1 MTTEQGS
8 KKWIAVYTKPRHEK
22 SVEKEL
28 KNKGYEVYLPM
39 LKERRKWSDRK
50 KWVSFPLFRSYIFVK
65 IEIKNS
71 LFILKTPGVVKIV
84 KFLGKISIIPFESI
98 RSIKLMI
105 EGGYSPEATD
115 YFIKGNPVEIKDG
128 PLKGITG
135 EVISINKNN
144 HLVIRVDAIQHSI
157 SIKINRAYLSKL

>member
-1 MTTEQGS
+1 MNVEQDA

-22 SVEKEL
+22 SVEKNL

-50 KWVSFPLFRSYIFVK
+50 KWVLFPLFRSYIFVK

-71 LFILKTPGVVKIV
+71 LFVLKTPGVVKIV
-84 KFLGKISIIPFESI
+84 KFRRKISVIPYDIIKSI
-98 RSIKLMI
+98 RLMI

-115 YFIKGNPVEIKDG
+115 YFIKGNPVQIKDG
-128 PLKGITG
+128 PLKGIEG
-135 EVISINKNN
+135 EVVEVDKKNR
-144 HLVIRVDAIQHSI
+144 LIIKVDAIQHSI
-157 SIKINRAYLSKL
+157 SIKIDRAYLSKL